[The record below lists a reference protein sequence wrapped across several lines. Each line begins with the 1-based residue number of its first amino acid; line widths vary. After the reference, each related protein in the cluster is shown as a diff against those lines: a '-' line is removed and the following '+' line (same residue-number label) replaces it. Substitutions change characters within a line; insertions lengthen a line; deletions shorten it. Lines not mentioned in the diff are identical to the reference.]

1 MLHGTARVAPVTMT
15 ALIVVF
21 VVEPLKAGFIVM
33 NGGDIPMNGMLYIC
47 KVIGTGGSDSHAKE
61 QRADTS

>member
-1 MLHGTARVAPVTMT
+1 MT

-33 NGGDIPMNGMLYIC
+33 NGGDIPMNGILDIRE
-47 KVIGTGGSDSHAKE
+47 VIGMAGDDSHAKK
-61 QRADTS
+61 QHADTS